1 MECCSPPETGGRRL
15 AVTDGYSCTFPVLDF
30 LFSPILPCKDNL
42 AWIFAFLFLCSVL
55 LFREKR
61 LMYLPTFSL
70 LYFQF
75 SIDTS
80 VTHPY
85 GPVFSESTYVILIR
99 GGERGKGL
107 MKLTMSLFCLF
118 FFPSE
123 KCN

>member
-1 MECCSPPETGGRRL
+1 
-15 AVTDGYSCTFPVLDF
+15 
-30 LFSPILPCKDNL
+30 
-42 AWIFAFLFLCSVL
+42 
-55 LFREKR
+55 
-61 LMYLPTFSL
+61 MYLPTFSL

-107 MKLTMSLFCLF
+107 MKLTMSLFCLGF
-118 FFPSE
+118 FSLWE
-123 KCN
+123 MQLILVLGASSL